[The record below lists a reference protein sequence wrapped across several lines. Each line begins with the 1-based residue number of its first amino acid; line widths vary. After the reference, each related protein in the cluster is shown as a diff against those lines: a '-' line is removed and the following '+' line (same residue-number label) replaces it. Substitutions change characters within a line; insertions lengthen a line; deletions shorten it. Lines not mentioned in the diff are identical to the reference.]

1 MISKDKLF
9 IVASNLD
16 DSIKAQTIVFDVT
29 LFKTFVD
36 LEKYINSTP
45 CVVNTIVISETDL
58 EFNNVNMSRLI
69 TMLSSPFLKLEN
81 KFVYLISEQTNKDD
95 VEGFIETNEI
105 DRWKVYQGDLSPRF
119 ITAIV
124 TGEGRDTEIPEIEV
138 HTYRM
143 RAKDY
148 VEYKQREQYEDN
160 QRAYYTDED
169 LLSGIP
175 DVEVPE
181 DVVPSLDFKHK
192 TYYIVGEQSLE
203 RTIFS
208 FVLAQYLSLET
219 KTLILESDVEY
230 HTLSDI
236 VTKSGVKCKL
246 VKVEDF
252 YRDCKGTINK
262 IRETTAKLIVVV
274 ATERVKFDYDFLLN
288 LIISNTVGFVTNFV
302 KECDFND
309 TPYGRSYTIVCRNT
323 IPDILKCV
331 SSLRYD
337 VNPLNTVF
345 VGMQINDIGSVN
357 VTSAEMQAVINSL
370 LGKDDLT
377 AQVVKAKGVKLKGD
391 GIIYDVLSLVGRGNE
406 G

>member
-16 DSIKAQTIVFDVT
+16 DSIKAQTVVFDVT

-95 VEGFIETNEI
+95 VDGFIETNEI

-160 QRAYYTDED
+160 QRTYYTDED

-230 HTLSDI
+230 HTLSDV

-246 VKVEDF
+246 VKVEDL
-252 YRDCKGTINK
+252 YRDCKSTINK
-262 IRETTAKLIVVV
+262 IRETTARLIVVV
-274 ATERVKFDYDFLLN
+274 ATERVKFDYDFLFN

>member
-16 DSIKAQTIVFDVT
+16 DSIKAQTVVFDVT

-95 VEGFIETNEI
+95 VDGFIETNEI

-160 QRAYYTDED
+160 QRTYYTDED

-246 VKVEDF
+246 VKVEDL
-252 YRDCKGTINK
+252 YRDCKSTINK
-262 IRETTAKLIVVV
+262 IRETTARLIVVV
-274 ATERVKFDYDFLLN
+274 ATERVKFDYDFLFN

>member
-16 DSIKAQTIVFDVT
+16 DSIKAQTVVFDVT

-95 VEGFIETNEI
+95 VDGFIETNEI

-138 HTYRM
+138 RTYRM

-246 VKVEDF
+246 VKVEDL
-252 YRDCKGTINK
+252 YRDCKSTINK
-262 IRETTAKLIVVV
+262 IRETTARLIVVV
-274 ATERVKFDYDFLLN
+274 ATERVKFDYDFLFN

>member
-16 DSIKAQTIVFDVT
+16 DSIKAQTVVFDVT

-45 CVVNTIVISETDL
+45 CVVNTIVISEMDL

-95 VEGFIETNEI
+95 VDGFIETNEI

-246 VKVEDF
+246 VKVEDL
-252 YRDCKGTINK
+252 YRDCKSTINK
-262 IRETTAKLIVVV
+262 IRETTARLIVVV
-274 ATERVKFDYDFLLN
+274 ATERVKFDYDFLFN

>member
-16 DSIKAQTIVFDVT
+16 DSIKAQTVVFDVT

-81 KFVYLISEQTNKDD
+81 KFVYLINEQTNKDD
-95 VEGFIETNEI
+95 VDGFIETNEI

-160 QRAYYTDED
+160 QRTYYTDED

-230 HTLSDI
+230 HTLSDV

-246 VKVEDF
+246 IKVEDL
-252 YRDCKGTINK
+252 YRDCKSTINK
-262 IRETTAKLIVVV
+262 IRETTARLIVVV
-274 ATERVKFDYDFLLN
+274 ATERVKFDYDFLFN